1 LGGWIPGVIS
11 SASLK
16 GSQAARYSIA
26 EIYRK
31 EGLNVCITH
40 QAEESAV
47 YQLWQLLVANKIRSS
62 LAGFLAAYRARDE
75 EALLLLCCQALILGR
90 ADMRTKPLPKPR
102 EPWPHAS
109 TRGPLAWM
117 A

>member
-1 LGGWIPGVIS
+1 VIS

-31 EGLNVCITH
+31 EGLTICVTQ
-40 QAEESAV
+40 QAEEAAV
-47 YQLWQLLVANKIRSS
+47 YQIWQLLVANKIRVFAS
-62 LAGFLAAYRARDE
+62 LASFLAVYRTRDE

-90 ADMRTKPLPKPR
+90 GYMRTKPMPKPR
-102 EPWPHAS
+102 EAWRQDFP
-109 TRGPLAWM
+109 RGPLAWM
-117 A
+117 GA